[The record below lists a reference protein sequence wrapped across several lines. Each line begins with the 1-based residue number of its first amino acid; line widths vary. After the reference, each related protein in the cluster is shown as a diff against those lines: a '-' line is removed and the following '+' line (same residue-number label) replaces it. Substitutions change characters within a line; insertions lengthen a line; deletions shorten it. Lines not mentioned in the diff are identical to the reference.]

1 MREKKG
7 SVRFAQATWSKN
19 KFVWDK
25 NSVLEVDVLAEIL
38 LQSKNQLQSKKNQS
52 CFGLT
57 SPRCVLVPSQVMI
70 YILLI

>member
-38 LQSKNQLQSKKNQS
+38 LQSKNQLQSKKNKVAS
-52 CFGLT
+52 A
-57 SPRCVLVPSQVMI
+57 
-70 YILLI
+70 